1 MTIPRRTQVSLEAT
15 PYYHCIARCV
25 RRAFLCGEDS
35 YSGVNFDH
43 RRQWLTDRIKLISD
57 IFAIDICAYA
67 IMSNH
72 YHVVL
77 RVDRDRAQ
85 SWSEAEVIHRW
96 TRIFKGPLIVQQ
108 YLAGD
113 TLGSASR
120 ETVSDVAK
128 VWRERLHD
136 IGWLMRCI
144 NEFIARRANKEDECK
159 GHFWEGRFTSQALL
173 DHTAL
178 LSCMTYVDLNPVRAG
193 IASNL
198 EDSDFTSI
206 QERLEAVCSARQLA
220 TSTRDCPLLPLSHSQ
235 PSDQS
240 IRALPFRLLDYIELV
255 DWTGRMVRPDK
266 SGRIPIDAPAAL
278 KTLDFNQA
286 QWLGLAVDIQERSLL
301 AIGSMSNINRY
312 NESCGKSWCCGQA
325 TLRKLYR
332 TG

>member
-128 VWRERLHD
+128 VWRKRLHD

-144 NEFIARRANKEDECK
+144 NEFIARQANKEDECK

-206 QERLEAVCSARQLA
+206 QERLEAVCSARQLT
-220 TSTRDCPLLPLSHSQ
+220 TSTQDCPLLPLSHSQ
-235 PSDQS
+235 PSDRS

-255 DWTGRMVRPDK
+255 DWTGRIVRPDK

-278 KTLDFNQA
+278 KTLDLNQA

-325 TLRKLYR
+325 KLRKLYR